1 MLFSLSFLLLLAHPA
16 LAQFPDLGGLK
27 DLLGGLTGGSTGMP
41 TVDTNGNVQN
51 GGSLIPSG
59 FQLPT
64 GFSLDD
70 LKAQVRTRSS
80 IFLQI
85 FPLFLQIFFLL
96 ISSVELSAR
105 QASARQARL
114 QLERG
119 AERRVDRPEL
129 SRPAVSQRPAVEQ
142 ADGRRPADA
151 GGRRRGDGV
160 AV

>member
-27 DLLGGLTGGSTGMP
+27 DLLGGLTGGSMGMP

-85 FPLFLQIFFLL
+85 FPLFLQIFFFAHLL
-96 ISSVELSAR
+96 RGTLSSPSFRSTSSASTRTRRRAARRSAR
-105 QASARQARL
+105 TF
-114 QLERG
+114 
-119 AERRVDRPEL
+119 
-129 SRPAVSQRPAVEQ
+129 PACSFSTACCRTS
-142 ADGRRPADA
+142 RRPTAS
-151 GGRRRGDGV
+151 RRRW
-160 AV
+160 APTW

>member
-27 DLLGGLTGGSTGMP
+27 DLLGGLTGGSMGMP

-85 FPLFLQIFFLL
+85 FPLFLQIFFAHLL
-96 ISSVELSAR
+96 RGTLSSPSFRSTSSASTRTRRRAARRSAR
-105 QASARQARL
+105 TF
-114 QLERG
+114 
-119 AERRVDRPEL
+119 
-129 SRPAVSQRPAVEQ
+129 PACSFSTACCRTS
-142 ADGRRPADA
+142 RRPTAS
-151 GGRRRGDGV
+151 RRRW
-160 AV
+160 APTW